1 MKQVLLGILSV
12 GAASCL
18 FAAIQEDAELQMI
31 RKQLADVELRV
42 APLEHASGVDRS
54 PRSGG
59 SGADATNPVR
69 SMVVGGVQTAKDSPM
84 DPDAADDLQDDID
97 ALQRTVNVHLDQAE
111 GAHGYYHGGSYY
123 GGGHSGAE
131 RRIISQRDIAGRYA
145 SQLAIKKQR
154 LDTMQHAANKTTQV
168 IHGHDGETIIT
179 LWTLSDMS
187 SKLADIEIGDV
198 ITWTGKRMDAS
209 EKSESWHVETIDKIE
224 DRYGK

>member
-1 MKQVLLGILSV
+1 MFPRHATKSHAVKQVLLGILLV

-97 ALQRTVNVHLDQAE
+97 ALQRTVKNHLDRAE
-111 GAHGYYHGGSYY
+111 GEHGYHDGGNYY
-123 GGGHSGAE
+123 RGGVSGRE
-131 RRIISQRDIAGRYA
+131 RRIVSRREIADRYA
-145 SQLAIKKQR
+145 TRLAINKQQ
-154 LDTMQHAANKTTQV
+154 LDTITHAANMTTQV
-168 IHGHDGETIIT
+168 IYGHRWRDDHHAQDHLRHVVE
-179 LWTLSDMS
+179 
-187 SKLADIEIGDV
+187 A
-198 ITWTGKRMDAS
+198 GKHQYR
-209 EKSESWHVETIDKIE
+209 
-224 DRYGK
+224 